1 MPALS
6 KFFIIGGL
14 QANLSKQST
23 GRSRLEGQPLT
34 STSAATIPYLQAMRP
49 SDSITASALSSQ
61 ARSHPIIG
69 LLPAGGQATRI
80 APLPLSKELYPI
92 GFQSVASGQS
102 VRPKVVS
109 QYLLERLQQAGI
121 TQAYFILR
129 PGKWDIPA
137 YFGDGS
143 ALDMHLGYLIMGLP
157 YGVPYTLDQAYPFV
171 QNAIVALGF
180 PDILFWPEAAFSQLL
195 QHQAQ
200 TQADVVLGLFPT
212 DQPQK
217 AGMVDFDA
225 DGRVHLIIEKPS
237 QTDLRYMWAIAVWN
251 PTFTQ
256 FLHDHLIAVDAVKT
270 QIPEPERSPRELAIG
285 DVIQA
290 GITAG
295 LRVEAEV
302 FATGV
307 YLDIG
312 TPENLVKAVQTYA
325 HLDFKRDR
333 E

>member
-1 MPALS
+1 MLS
-6 KFFIIGGL
+6 REYREYRDG
-14 QANLSKQST
+14 
-23 GRSRLEGQPLT
+23 
-34 STSAATIPYLQAMRP
+34 
-49 SDSITASALSSQ
+49 D
-61 ARSHPIIG
+61 RSHNFNDRRFNSASKPMPQSDFIALPATSSPPIIG

-80 APLPLSKELYPI
+80 SPLPLSKELYPI
-92 GFQSVASGQS
+92 GFQAVASGRS

-121 TQAYFILR
+121 AQAYFILR
-129 PGKWDIPA
+129 SGKWDIPA

-143 ALDMHLGYLIMGLP
+143 MLQMHLGYLLMGLP

-180 PDILFWPEAAFSQLL
+180 PDILFWPEDAFTHLL
-195 QHQAQ
+195 RRQAQ

-217 AGMVDFDA
+217 AGMVDFDSS
-225 DGRVHLIIEKPS
+225 GRVHLIIEKPS
-237 QTDLRYMWAIAVWN
+237 QTTLQYMWAIAVWN

-256 FLHDHLIAVDAVKT
+256 FLHDYLKEIEAAKA
-270 QIPEPERSPRELAIG
+270 QNLGPRSPQELAIG

-302 FATGV
+302 FEAGV

-312 TPENLVKAVQTYA
+312 TPENLVKAVQDYA
-325 HLDFKRDR
+325 RLDP
-333 E
+333 EIGLAPEV